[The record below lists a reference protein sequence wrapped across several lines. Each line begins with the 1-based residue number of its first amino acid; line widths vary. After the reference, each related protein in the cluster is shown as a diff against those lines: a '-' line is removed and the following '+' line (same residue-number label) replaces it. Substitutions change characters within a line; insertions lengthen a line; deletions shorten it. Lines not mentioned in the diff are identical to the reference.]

1 MVGAE
6 EMELGRVQADQIS
19 MEIDLSQPPPQVKTL
34 EEGQALINVLWSM
47 LREQEKRIEV
57 LEEKLNTNSSNS
69 SKPPSPDQGKRKS
82 SKPHAASGRKAG
94 GQPGHVGRARELLP
108 EEEVGCTHHCHPEPR
123 CACGG
128 AVKTNRLSWRHQ
140 VIELPDI
147 EPVVTEYRLYAGVCG
162 RCGGIH
168 EAALPAGVSP
178 CLAGARLLS
187 LIGTLSGTYRLSKR
201 LVQGLLQDV
210 FQIDLSVGA
219 IQPER
224 GTAQRRAGT
233 LRTASA

>member
-6 EMELGRVQADQIS
+6 ELELDRIQADQIG
-19 MEIDLSQPPPQVKTL
+19 MEIDLSQPPPQVRTL
-34 EEGQALINVLWSM
+34 EEAQALINVLWSM
-47 LREQEKRIEV
+47 LREQEKRIQV

-69 SKPPSPDQGKRKS
+69 SKPPSTDQGKRKT
-82 SKPHAASGRKAG
+82 SKPHAAGGRKAG
-94 GQPGHVGRARELLP
+94 GQPGHIGRARELLP

-168 EAALPAGVSP
+168 EAALPGRRESVPGGCAPVVTHWHP
-178 CLAGARLLS
+178 ERHLPTEQTAGARPAAR
-187 LIGTLSGTYRLSKR
+187 RLSNR
-201 LVQGLLQDV
+201 PQRGCH
-210 FQIDLSVGA
+210 
-219 IQPER
+219 QPER